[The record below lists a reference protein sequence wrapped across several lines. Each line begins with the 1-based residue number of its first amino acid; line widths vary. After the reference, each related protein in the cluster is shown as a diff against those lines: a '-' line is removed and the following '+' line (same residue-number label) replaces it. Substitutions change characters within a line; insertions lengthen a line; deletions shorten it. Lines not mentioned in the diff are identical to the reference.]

1 MHYGKSFLNSAC
13 PISYSIK
20 IQRPARKSNL
30 ALATQRNLLTLN
42 RASAEEIQD
51 HQCEILK

>member
-1 MHYGKSFLNSAC
+1 MNSAC